1 MENLYTIVAMN
12 LKLAM
17 IILWSFCYTR

>member
-1 MENLYTIVAMN
+1 MNDTTVAMN

-17 IILWSFCYTR
+17 IILWSLCYTC

>member
-1 MENLYTIVAMN
+1 MQIADPTAALN